1 MLRIHR
7 VAAALVVLVAAA
19 AAIAPAAAQTVDAKD
34 YPSRP
39 IRIITPFGPGGP
51 GDIFSR
57 QLAQYL
63 AELLK
68 TSVYVENRAG
78 AASIIGADVAAK
90 AAADGYTLLTVSNT
104 LTTNETLFPDR
115 PYVLMRDFI
124 AVAGLNYSELMMVVH
139 PAVPAKTLGEFI
151 ALAKARPGALNY
163 GSAGIGTPYHMAG
176 ELLKTMA
183 GIDVLHVPHRAAGD
197 ARSAVIAGHVEMMF
211 DAITTM
217 APLAQAGQVRALG
230 TTAMTRSKVMPQVPT
245 IAEAGVPGF
254 EATIWLGLM
263 APARTP
269 KPIIDKLNAA
279 INRTIARPEIVAQWD
294 RQGATPM
301 VMTTAEFDAFL
312 RKDIEKWAAV
322 AKFAGATAH

>member
-7 VAAALVVLVAAA
+7 VAAALIVLIAAA
-19 AAIAPAAAQTVDAKD
+19 AANAPAAAQTADAKD

-39 IRIITPFGPGGP
+39 IRIIAPFGPGGP

-63 AELLK
+63 AELLRQ
-68 TSVYVENRAG
+68 SVYVENRAG

-90 AAADGYTLLTVSNT
+90 SAPDGYTLLTVSNT

-115 PYVLMRDFI
+115 PYVLMRDFT

-151 ALAKARPGALNY
+151 ALAKARPGTLNY

-230 TTAMTRSKVMPQVPT
+230 TTAMTRSKVMPEVPT

-301 VMTTAEFDAFL
+301 VMTTAAFDAFL

>member
-19 AAIAPAAAQTVDAKD
+19 AATAPAAAQTVDAKD

-63 AELLK
+63 AEPLK

-115 PYVLMRDFI
+115 PYVLMRDFT
-124 AVAGLNYSELMMVVH
+124 AVAALNYSELMMVVH
-139 PAVPAKTLGEFI
+139 PAVPAKTLGEFF